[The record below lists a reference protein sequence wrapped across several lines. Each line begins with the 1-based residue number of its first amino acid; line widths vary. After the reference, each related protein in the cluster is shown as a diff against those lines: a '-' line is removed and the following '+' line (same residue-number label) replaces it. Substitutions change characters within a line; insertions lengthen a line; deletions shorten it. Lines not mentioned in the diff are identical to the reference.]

1 MNEAQPE
8 ELAGDLLN
16 NSGLCLLSLDGG
28 GVRGLSSLRILQGLM
43 ERVNH
48 ERAVV
53 NLPSVKPCDL
63 FDLIGGTSTGG
74 LIAIMLGRLE
84 MDVDQCIAEYSRMIQ
99 QIFKKKSFPVDWKG
113 KVKGRF
119 DTGILTN
126 SLRETLLS
134 LGVSAADSLNDG
146 EERKC
151 RVFVCA
157 TAFETKSIIRLKSY
171 RLPGDAN
178 LSPTILDAARATSAA
193 TSFFEPAAIGTR
205 RYVDGA
211 LGANNPVDEVWNEAQ
226 NIWCADDGALEPLVN
241 CFISIGTGNPG
252 VSPMNEGALKM
263 LATDMVKMATQTE
276 RTAETFQARH
286 RGLFDRERYFRF
298 NVAQG
303 LQTVGL
309 EEYKKQGLLE
319 AATDDYL
326 TSTEQR
332 VRLRNCVKRLNE
344 KKVKSPIDLVA
355 RMRSYDELNRERR
368 TASYTN
374 IYLSDPAFVQNPNF
388 TGRQN
393 EIHAI
398 HQHFVSAKEKK
409 LQGRVCLWG
418 PGGVGKTQLA
428 AAYSLSHK
436 QHYSHILKVSA
447 RSFAALQEDFAK
459 IIYEVTSH
467 AGVDARKDPTSE
479 AKTQMSQAEIQ
490 ENIHA
495 VHRWFSDHQAGDWLL
510 IIDDVSLAGVNILGF
525 IPRTETGNVLI
536 TSQSRE
542 IGGYGHL
549 IPLEDLDLEDAVTLL
564 LNKAN
569 IHDEELRTQIR
580 PRATEI
586 VKCLGYRALAV
597 EHAGALIG
605 CKGIEYYWNVFN
617 LDRTAVLD
625 HPEITSIHQ
634 ESVFTTFKLSFGV
647 LMEKN
652 HAAAVLLTF
661 LACLD
666 NTTISEH
673 LLIEGG
679 KRRKSLPSLQIFET
693 RLEFVNSVADL
704 HALALVYYSE
714 GEDGIMI
721 SLHPLVH
728 YMSRAR
734 LKPFQRVIHTTHAA
748 YFLLWPILFRS
759 STESPTSHSSFKH
772 LLQVL
777 QQAMDLTEE
786 PLSSVRHLQ
795 LWTYLAQLLISYYPY
810 WHVSGK
816 VGDLFAI
823 GKRAVSV
830 LEFSTG
836 EHNFTSWA
844 WASIIVSQA
853 SEFIPSG
860 GTSYTSIKVFLGKQL
875 NPRIALALDF
885 AARVDEADP
894 SPSHLVLPRIGF
906 GPMTLR
912 RILKRKPSEWFVSMY
927 AKLLREGAWQCMRR
941 KLWHE
946 GLLLATLSELPTT
959 FFDRQH
965 LARFTISPSQV
976 VKDSFTTFSNRD
988 IEGLLEILKKFGQDG
1003 EDHVTRGAR
1012 YDLGKILA
1020 TKGQYTEAEVIAMTL
1035 TAQYSGDSKLAIPT
1049 FEGTFYTWANK
1060 LLAICL
1066 AGQGKLSDARDLL
1079 VDVYNTVYETSK
1091 GNHLGPFHASY
1102 LMVLFHTR
1110 FRLHF
1115 PKDISDYRREVSE
1128 VLRRI
1133 YAADKP
1139 SLLSGEGLA
1148 TGCLLLSQ
1156 GALDEAAF
1164 FFQELSELSTEIL
1177 GVDHPQTQH
1186 TAWLLDTAVKERE
1199 QEAEY
1204 KNNGDFW
1211 IHFGC
1216 MTFQRE
1222 VSIFSSPRSF
1232 KPVVGAREQ
1241 QISWEESAK
1250 WSPSATEGKFSG
1262 KIYGIQKKPLLF
1274 LMAAGSVLL
1283 VCWFVF
1289 TFRAKISTVYVLTA
1303 FCTLGTTVL
1312 ILDIVCGFE
1321 VSSKWIICW
1330 MQRPPKP
1337 LKTKVRP

>member
-16 NSGLCLLSLDGG
+16 NCGLCLLSLDGG

-48 ERAVV
+48 ERAIV

-113 KVKGRF
+113 KIKGRF
-119 DTGILTN
+119 NTGILTN
-126 SLRETLLS
+126 SLQETLLS
-134 LGVSAADSLNDG
+134 LGLSDADFLNDG
-146 EERKC
+146 KERKC

-171 RLPGDAN
+171 RLPGDPN

-241 CFISIGTGNPG
+241 CFLSIGTGNPG

-263 LATDMVKMATQTE
+263 LAKDIVKMATQTE

-326 TSTEQR
+326 TSTDQR
-332 VRLRNCVKRLNE
+332 VRLRNCVKRLKE
-344 KKVKSPIDLVA
+344 KKGKSPNDLVT
-355 RMRSYDELNRERR
+355 RIRSCGKLNRESR

-374 IYLSDPAFVQNPNF
+374 ICLSDPAFVQNPNF

-393 EIHAI
+393 EIHVI

-428 AAYSLSHK
+428 AAYALSHK

-447 RSFAALQEDFAK
+447 RSFAALEEDFAK

-467 AGVDARKDPTSE
+467 AGVDANPTSGVKPQMNE
-479 AKTQMSQAEIQ
+479 AEMQG
-490 ENIHA
+490 NIHA
-495 VHRWFSDHQAGDWLL
+495 VHRWFSDRQTGDWLL

-549 IPLEDLDLEDAVTLL
+549 IPLEDLDPEDAVTLL

-569 IHDEELRTQIR
+569 IHDEELRRQTLPQ
-580 PRATEI
+580 ATEI

-605 CKGIEYYWNVFN
+605 CKGIEYYWNVFK
-617 LDRTAVLD
+617 LDRTTVLD
-625 HPEITSIHQ
+625 HPENTSIHR

-652 HAAAVLLTF
+652 YAAAVLLTF
-661 LACLD
+661 LGFLD

-673 LLIEGG
+673 LLLEGG
-679 KRRKSLPSLQIFET
+679 RRRKSLPSVQMFET

-704 HALALVYYSE
+704 HALALIYYSE

-734 LKPFQRVIHTTHAA
+734 LKPIQRLTQTTHAA
-748 YFLLWPILFRS
+748 YFLLSPILFRS
-759 STESPTSHSSFKH
+759 ATESSTSHSSFKH

-777 QQAMDLTEE
+777 QQAMDATEE
-786 PLSSVRHLQ
+786 PLSSVRHLR

-830 LEFSTG
+830 LEFSTD
-836 EHNFTSWA
+836 EHNFTAWA
-844 WASIIVSQA
+844 WASILVAQA
-853 SEFIPSG
+853 SEFIPSSG
-860 GTSYTSIKVFLGKQL
+860 VSDTSIKVFLGKQL
-875 NPRIALALDF
+875 NPRIALALDY
-885 AARVDEADP
+885 ATKVDEADP
-894 SPSHLVLPRIGF
+894 SPSHLILPRMGF

-927 AKLLREGAWQCMRR
+927 AKLLREAAWLCTRR

-959 FFDRQH
+959 FFDRQY
-965 LARFTISPSQV
+965 LARFNFSPAQA
-976 VKDSFTTFSNRD
+976 VKATFTAFSNQD
-988 IEGLLEILKKFGQDG
+988 IEGLLDMLKKFGQDV
-1003 EDHVTRGAR
+1003 EDLPTRGAR
-1012 YDLGKILA
+1012 YDLSKILA
-1020 TKGQYTEAEVIAMTL
+1020 TKGQYAEAEVIARTL
-1035 TAQYSGDSKLAIPT
+1035 TAQYSGDSKLAIPS

-1079 VDVYNTVYETSK
+1079 VDVYNTVHETSE
-1091 GNHLGPFHASY
+1091 GDHLGPFHASY
-1102 LMVLFHTR
+1102 LMILFHTR

-1128 VLRRI
+1128 VFRRI
-1133 YAADKP
+1133 YAADK
-1139 SLLSGEGLA
+1139 SNLLSGEGLA

-1164 FFQELSELSTEIL
+1164 IFQELSELSTEIL
-1177 GVDHPQTQH
+1177 GADHPQTQH
-1186 TAWLLDTAVKERE
+1186 TAWLLKIAIKERE
-1199 QEAEY
+1199 QEAAYE
-1204 KNNGDFW
+1204 KNGDFW

-1222 VSIFSSPRSF
+1222 VSIFSSPRNF

-1241 QISWEESAK
+1241 QISWEEAAK
-1250 WSPSATEGKFSG
+1250 WSHSPTEGKFSG
-1262 KIYGIQKKPLLF
+1262 KVYGIQKKILLVV
-1274 LMAAGSVLL
+1274 MAAGSVLL
-1283 VCWFVF
+1283 AGWFLF
-1289 TFRAKISTVYVLTA
+1289 TFGAELSTAYVLTA
-1303 FCTLGTTVL
+1303 FCALATSAL
-1312 ILDIVCGFE
+1312 ILDIVGGFE
-1321 VSSKWIICW
+1321 VSSRWIICW

>member
-1 MNEAQPE
+1 MKEAQPE
-8 ELAGDLLN
+8 EPAGDQLN
-16 NSGLCLLSLDGG
+16 SNGLCLLSLDGG

-48 ERAVV
+48 ERAIV
-53 NLPSVKPCDL
+53 NLPPIKPCDL

-84 MDVDQCIAEYSRMIQ
+84 MDVDQCIAEYSRMIE

-113 KVKGRF
+113 KIKGRF

-126 SLRETLLS
+126 SLRETLVS
-134 LGVSAADSLNDG
+134 LGLSDADFFNDG
-146 EERKC
+146 KERKC

-171 RLPGDAN
+171 TLPGDPN

-263 LATDMVKMATQTE
+263 LAKDIVKMATQTE

-309 EEYKKQGLLE
+309 EEYRKQGLLE

-326 TSTEQR
+326 TSTEQK
-332 VRLRNCVKRLNE
+332 VRLRNCVKRLKE
-344 KKVKSPIDLVA
+344 KKGKSPIDLVK
-355 RMRSYDELNRERR
+355 RIRFCDEPIRERR
-368 TASYTN
+368 T
-374 IYLSDPAFVQNPNF
+374 DPAFVQNPNF

-393 EIHAI
+393 EINAI
-398 HQHFVSAKEKK
+398 HQHFVSAKEKN

-428 AAYSLSHK
+428 AAYALSHK

-447 RSFAALQEDFAK
+447 RSFASLEEDFAK
-459 IIYEVTSH
+459 IIHEVTPH
-467 AGVDARKDPTSE
+467 AGVDANPNSK
-479 AKTQMSQAEIQ
+479 ANTQVSQAEMQ

-495 VHRWFSDHQAGDWLL
+495 VHRWFSDHQTGDWLL
-510 IIDDVSLAGVNILGF
+510 IIDDVSLEGVNILGF

-536 TSQSRE
+536 TGQSRE

-549 IPLEDLDLEDAVTLL
+549 IPLDDLDPEDAVALL

-569 IHDEELRTQIR
+569 IHDEELRAQTR

-605 CKGIEYYWNVFN
+605 CKGIEYYWNAFK
-617 LDRTAVLD
+617 LDRTTVLD
-625 HPEITSIHQ
+625 HPENTSIHQ

-652 HAAAVLLTF
+652 YAAAVLLTF
-661 LACLD
+661 LGYLD

-673 LLIEGG
+673 LLIEDG
-679 KRRKSLPSLQIFET
+679 KRRKSLPSVQMFET
-693 RLEFVNSVADL
+693 RLEFVNSVADM
-704 HALALVYYSE
+704 HALALIYYFE
-714 GEDGIMI
+714 GEDGMMI
-721 SLHPLVH
+721 SVHPLVH

-734 LKPFQRVIHTTHAA
+734 LKPNQRLSQTTNAA
-748 YFLLWPILFRS
+748 YFLLSPILFRS
-759 STESPTSHSSFKH
+759 ATESPTSHSSFKH

-777 QQAMDLTEE
+777 REAMDFTEE
-786 PLSSVRHLQ
+786 PLPSVQTLR
-795 LWTYLAQLLISYYPY
+795 LWTYLPQLLINYYPF

-816 VGDLFAI
+816 VGDLYAI

-830 LEFSTG
+830 LEFSTN
-836 EHNFTSWA
+836 EHNFTAWA
-844 WASIIVSQA
+844 WASIVVAQA
-853 SEFIPSG
+853 SEFTPSSE
-860 GTSYTSIKVFLGKQL
+860 TSDTAAIKNFLGKQL
-875 NPRIALALDF
+875 NLRIALALDY

-894 SPSHLVLPRIGF
+894 SPSHLILPRMGF
-906 GPMTLR
+906 GPLAMR
-912 RILKRKPSEWFVSMY
+912 RILKTKHSEWFISLY
-927 AKLLREGAWQCMRR
+927 AKLLREAAWLCTRR

-965 LARFTISPSQV
+965 PARFNFSPAQV
-976 VKDSFTTFSNRD
+976 VRATCTAFANQDVEGFLD
-988 IEGLLEILKKFGQDG
+988 ILRKFGQDA
-1003 EDHVTRGAR
+1003 EDLVTRGAR
-1012 YDLGKILA
+1012 FDLCKILA
-1020 TKGQYTEAEVIAMTL
+1020 AKGQYAEAEVIARTL
-1035 TAQYSGDSKLAIPT
+1035 TAQYSGDSKPTIPT

-1079 VDVYNTVYETSK
+1079 VDVYNTVHETSED
-1091 GNHLGPFHASY
+1091 NHLGPFHASY
-1102 LMVLFHTR
+1102 LMILFHTQ
-1110 FRLHF
+1110 FNLNF

-1128 VLRRI
+1128 VFRRV
-1133 YAADKP
+1133 YAANKP
-1139 SLLSGEGLA
+1139 NLFSGEGLA
-1148 TGCLLLSQ
+1148 TGRLLLSQ
-1156 GALDEAAF
+1156 GALDEAVLL
-1164 FFQELSELSTEIL
+1164 FQELSEVSTEIL
-1177 GVDHPQTQH
+1177 GADHPQAQH
-1186 TAWLLDTAVKERE
+1186 AAWLLQTAMKERE
-1199 QEAEY
+1199 EAAEY
-1204 KNNGDFW
+1204 EKNGDFW

-1216 MTFQRE
+1216 LTFQRD
-1222 VSIFSSPRSF
+1222 VSNFSPPRNS
-1232 KPVVGAREQ
+1232 KSVVETREQ
-1241 QISWEESAK
+1241 QISWEELAK
-1250 WSPSATEGKFSG
+1250 WSPSSTEGRFSG
-1262 KIYGIQKKPLLF
+1262 TIYGIQKKMLLF
-1274 LMAAGSVLL
+1274 VMAAGSVLL
-1283 VCWFVF
+1283 ACWLMF
-1289 TFRAKISTVYVLTA
+1289 TFRAELSTGYTLTA
-1303 FCTLGTTVL
+1303 FCTLATAAL
-1312 ILDIVCGFE
+1312 ILDIVGGFE
-1321 VSSKWIICW
+1321 VSSRWIICW

-1337 LKTKVRP
+1337 KTKVRP